1 VTPPLPPHPT
11 PPPLIPNVKP
21 ITLTVDAAQVISAT
35 VGQME
40 TAMESIGSRLM
51 SAAIQ
56 EGLQLLDP
64 LIQKYVDQLEQK
76 LPGLLASALKH
87 LWLKEPGPRDTEI
100 EDDK

>member
-1 VTPPLPPHPT
+1 
-11 PPPLIPNVKP
+11 
-21 ITLTVDAAQVISAT
+21 
-35 VGQME
+35 ME

-64 LIQKYVDQLEQK
+64 LIQKYVDQLEAK